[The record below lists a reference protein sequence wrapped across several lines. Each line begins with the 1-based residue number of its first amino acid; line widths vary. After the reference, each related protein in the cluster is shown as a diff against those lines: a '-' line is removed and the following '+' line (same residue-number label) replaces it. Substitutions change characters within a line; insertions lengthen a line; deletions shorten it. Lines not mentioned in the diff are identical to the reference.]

1 MMDPN
6 GGRAGGGLGHGGL
19 DEHRMLYQD
28 SRATG
33 SALSGLSQK
42 QGQIYKELF
51 QSFSGDGRTISAI
64 EFFKLCKLCK
74 IYPTVITFED
84 LKKIVLKN
92 REFWLLHQKYEAMGS
107 AQQRISGDGEVELP
121 EPSPD
126 NSFPF
131 DEFVNAFRIVGRIGY
146 A

>member
-42 QGQIYKELF
+42 QGQIYKERKYRFRAVAALTVLAPSLNSLELRGPF
-51 QSFSGDGRTISAI
+51 QLLSN
-64 EFFKLCKLCK
+64 FF
-74 IYPTVITFED
+74 
-84 LKKIVLKN
+84 
-92 REFWLLHQKYEAMGS
+92 LL
-107 AQQRISGDGEVELP
+107 
-121 EPSPD
+121 
-126 NSFPF
+126 
-131 DEFVNAFRIVGRIGY
+131 
-146 A
+146 